1 MLLSSLVAGFILLFL
16 IIIALVVLIFIFWI
30 RMLIDCVKRKFKKEN
45 EKIAWVVVIAILG
58 FVGALIYYFVVKI
71 NDKKEIKKKK

>member
-1 MLLSSLVAGFILLFL
+1 MILSSLVAGFILLFL

-30 RMLIDCVKRKFKKEN
+30 QMLIDCVKRKFKKEN

-58 FVGALIYYFVVKI
+58 VVGALIYYFVVKVG
-71 NDKKEIKKKK
+71 DKSKKK